1 MASLKDLTPPNN
13 IAAERAALGALLLNW
28 DAVGNIISFLRPE
41 NFYSLQNQK
50 IFTAILSL
58 YNKSIRGDI
67 ITLIEE
73 LRSKGE
79 LEASGGEA
87 YIAELTSEVP
97 TSENIEYYAKKV
109 LDSSLRREMIHI
121 AQKIISDSHDDS
133 IESETTLEKSQNQL
147 MNLADGNIASE
158 YKKIEKLVS
167 PALDAII
174 DIRKNNGSYT
184 GIPSGFE
191 ELDQMTSGFQ
201 KSEFIVIGAR
211 PSIGKTALALSM
223 AQYIS
228 VTKNIPV
235 GFMSLEMSDMQ
246 LMMRLLSMESN
257 INATLIRTG
266 RLSMSDLEKL
276 NNAAGRIY
284 TAPLYI
290 VDTPNM
296 KLLDL
301 RSMARKLKLQENIQ
315 ILFIDYIGLIQSENT
330 SIPRFEQVAEISR
343 SLKSLAREL
352 QIPVVVLSQVRRD
365 TEGKAPGLADLR
377 ESGAI
382 EQDADVVMFLHRDRA
397 TTQDL
402 EKTKDSAIPTEL
414 NLAKQRNG
422 PIGNTEILYKAS
434 YTKFVNKDKSDR

>member
-13 IAAERAALGALLLNW
+13 IAAEKAALGALLLNW
-28 DAVGNIISFLRPE
+28 DAVGNIISFLRPV

-50 IFTAILSL
+50 ILTSILSL
-58 YNKSIRGDI
+58 YSTNVRGDI

-79 LEASGGEA
+79 LEAAGGEA
-87 YIAELTSEVP
+87 YIASLTSEVP

-109 LDSSLRREMIHI
+109 LDTSLRRELIHV
-121 AQKIISDSHDDS
+121 AQKMIADSHNDS
-133 IESETTLEKSQNQL
+133 IESDTTLENSQNQL
-147 MNLADGNIASE
+147 MTLADGNISSE
-158 YKKIEKLVS
+158 YKMASQLVL
-167 PALDAII
+167 PALDAIEEMK
-174 DIRKNNGSYT
+174 KNNGTYT
-184 GIPSGFE
+184 GVPSGFE

-201 KSEFIVIGAR
+201 NSEFIVIGAR

-223 AQYIS
+223 AQYIA
-228 VTKNIPV
+228 VTCKKPV
-235 GFMSLEMSDMQ
+235 GFMSLEMSAMQ

-257 INATLIRTG
+257 INATLIRNG
-266 RLSMSDLEKL
+266 RLGMADFSKL
-276 NNAAGRIY
+276 NEAASRIY
-284 TAPLYI
+284 EAPLYI

-301 RSMARKLKLQENIQ
+301 RSMARKLKLQEKIQ

-365 TEGKAPGLADLR
+365 VEGKAPGLADLR

-397 TTQDL
+397 TSQDL
-402 EKTKDSAIPTEL
+402 EKTKDAAIPTEL

-422 PIGNTEILYKAS
+422 PIGNTEILYKAT
-434 YTKFVNKDKSDR
+434 YTRFVNKDKSDR